1 MELTG
6 ADRRALRALGNALK
20 PLIFIGKR
28 GVTDDILDAIR
39 SAHEHEELIKLKVLD
54 NCPVDRKEVGRDL
67 ERRSGSSLVQVLGR
81 TILLFRRHPDKPAIS
96 LPSSPLPSGPAP
108 GEPSVPG

>member
-6 ADRRALRALGNALK
+6 ADRRALRAMGNGLK

-28 GVTDDILDAIR
+28 GVTEDILDAIR
-39 SAHEHEELIKLKVLD
+39 SAHAHEELIKLKVLD
-54 NCPVDRKEVGRDL
+54 TCPDDRKQVGRDL
-67 ERRSGSSLVQVLGR
+67 EKRSGSALIQVLGR
-81 TILLFRRHPDKPAIS
+81 TILLFRRHPEKPVIS

-108 GEPSVPG
+108 EEPSAQG